1 MSSYLKNIAMVMVLL
16 SMAAVGMALKLD
28 LYHWSLGVATVVFMG
43 LNAIFAIYPLYRFKS
58 RNPIS
63 VYLGGMVVRL
73 GVMGAVLILVILAG
87 GLDRNDLLAMTLTAM
102 GSFLAY
108 LAVELRHFLNNNA
121 FLASR

>member
-1 MSSYLKNIAMVMVLL
+1 MSTYLKNIAMVMVLL

-28 LYHWSLGVATVVFMG
+28 LYPWSLGVATVVFMG
-43 LNAIFAIYPLYRFKS
+43 LNAIFAIYPLYRFRG
-58 RNPIS
+58 RNPIN

-73 GVMGAVLILVILAG
+73 GVIGTVLILVVLVG
-87 GLDRNDLLAMTLTAM
+87 DLERNHLLAMTLTAM
-102 GSFLAY
+102 GSFIAY